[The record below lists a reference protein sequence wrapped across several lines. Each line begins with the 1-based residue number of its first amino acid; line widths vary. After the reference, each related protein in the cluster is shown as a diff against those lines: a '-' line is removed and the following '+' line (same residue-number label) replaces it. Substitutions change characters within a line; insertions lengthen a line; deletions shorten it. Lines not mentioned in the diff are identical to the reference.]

1 MLRNR
6 VLFVAIAVAVLAVA
20 TVFVHPEIALQGKVY
35 SSSDSQAAA
44 AFQRAGDD
52 ALEAGEFPHWNPFV
66 FGGMPSYGSLAYNP
80 RTYPLT
86 GPIRLLREGFGL
98 PPMTWL
104 LVHYLVAALGVT
116 GWLRWRCVPW
126 PAAIAGGVLVLALPK
141 MSAWGAYGHG
151 TKLGTFAWM
160 PFALWFAEAV
170 LRRGRVAW
178 AAGLALFVGLMLLR
192 AHIQITYYAVLAIAV
207 MVVVWWIFDLR
218 SDERR
223 RPVLI
228 RTGWIAVA
236 GLVGLG
242 IALVLVLPVLEY
254 QGFSIRGAAGAGGGG
269 DADAAFEYATNWSLS
284 WSEIAT
290 LWWPT
295 TAGYGRGAYVGGM
308 PFTDY
313 PNYIGLPLL
322 VLGLIGFLLRR
333 DRTLWAMMA
342 LAVLSL
348 LIALGDDF
356 FLYRVLYELLPG
368 FDKFRVPSMILA
380 VHHLAVIVLAAHG
393 LEALVSSAAA
403 RTRPRW
409 LGRPTLVVSLSVA
422 LVLLL
427 LGSIGADALRDSMAT
442 NWGDMAQQF
451 GRPVPPADA
460 VRAAA
465 DLAVA
470 DALRVGAILA
480 AIPLVLVAVAMRR
493 LPVPWAM
500 GLIAFL
506 LFLDLWRVQMPL
518 IHPEGTLPHAQRA
531 GNRVVAVDSP
541 PMIHDPERLRDYTAD
556 AELTRWLRE
565 RDPRPR
571 VFPIGGWES
580 DNRLAARGIV
590 SLGGYHAAKLDVYER
605 LREQMYG
612 GRPPALRLANLFS
625 ADWVVAARPFEQQ
638 TVEQLRQL
646 GLDLAEP
653 PALVTEE
660 GTVYENRSA
669 LPRAWL
675 VGDHER
681 ERSGVDTTDKL
692 PRSAV
697 LARVASSGFDPRS
710 TAIVSAEPDPAP
722 KPGATEG
729 SVEVVEE
736 RYNGIELR
744 VDTPVDGLLVVSDVW
759 YPHWTVTIDGEEARM
774 LRANFALRAV
784 AVPAGEHTVEFAV
797 DDSSYRT
804 GRTVSNLALLLVLA
818 GFAWTPVQS
827 WRRRRGGENGDGRS
841 VRSERDTG

>member
-1 MLRNR
+1 MLRTR
-6 VLFVAIAVAVLAVA
+6 ILSVVIAVVVLIVA
-20 TVFVHPEIALQGKVY
+20 AILVHPEIALQGKVY

-52 ALEAGEFPHWNPFV
+52 ALEAGEFPLWNPFV

-86 GPIRLLREGFGL
+86 EPIKVLREGLGL

-104 LVHYLVAALGVT
+104 LVHYLVAAMGVT
-116 GWLRWRCVPW
+116 GWLRWRCLPW
-126 PAAIAGGVLVLALPK
+126 SVAVAGGLFVLALPK
-141 MSAWGAYGHG
+141 MAAWGAYGHG

-178 AAGLALFVGLMLLR
+178 AAALALVVGLMLLR
-192 AHIQITYYAVLAIAV
+192 AHIQITYYAVMAIAV
-207 MVVVWWIFDLR
+207 LVVVWWIFDLR

-223 RPVLI
+223 RPVLV
-228 RTGWIAVA
+228 RTGWIAAA

-254 QGFSIRGAAGAGGGG
+254 QGFSIRGATGAGGGG
-269 DADAAFEYATNWSLS
+269 GDAEAAFEYATNWSLS
-284 WSEIAT
+284 WSEVAT

-313 PNYIGLPLL
+313 PNYVGLPLL
-322 VLGLIGFLLRR
+322 VLGLIGFLIRR

-356 FLYRVLYELLPG
+356 FLYRVLYEALPG

-393 LEALVSSAAA
+393 LEALVSSVAAE
-403 RTRPRW
+403 TRPRW
-409 LGRPTLVVSLSVA
+409 MGRPLLVVSLSVA

-427 LGSIGADALRDSMAT
+427 LGTIGAGALRDSMAS
-442 NWGDMAQQF
+442 NWAEMARQF

-470 DALRVGAILA
+470 DALRLGAVLA

-493 LPVPWAM
+493 LPVPWAT
-500 GLIAFL
+500 GLVAFVV
-506 LFLDLWRVQMPL
+506 FVDLWRVQMPL
-518 IHPEGTLPHAQRA
+518 IHPEGTLPHAQRS
-531 GNRVVAVDSP
+531 GNRVVAIDSP
-541 PMIHDPERLRDYTAD
+541 PMIHDPERLRDYTAED
-556 AELTRWLRE
+556 ELTSWLRE
-565 RDPRPR
+565 QDPRPR

-605 LREQMYG
+605 LRQEMYG

-625 ADWVVAARPFEQQ
+625 ADWVVTARPFDQQ
-638 TVEQLRQL
+638 TIGQLRQL

-653 PALVTEE
+653 PALVTDE

-675 VGDHER
+675 VGDHEL
-681 ERSGVDTTDKL
+681 ERSGTDTTDEL
-692 PRSAV
+692 PRSTV
-697 LARVASSGFDPRS
+697 LSRVASPRFDPRS
-710 TAIVSAEPDPAP
+710 TAIVSAEPDPVP
-722 KPGATEG
+722 RPGATEG
-729 SVEVVEE
+729 SVEVLEE

-744 VDTPVDGLLVVSDVW
+744 VDMPADGLLVVSDVW
-759 YPHWTVTIDGEEARM
+759 YPHWTVTVDGEEARM

-784 AVPAGEHTVEFAV
+784 ALPVGEHKVEFAV
-797 DDSSYRT
+797 DASSHRT
-804 GRTVSNLALLLVLA
+804 GRTVSNVALLLVVA
-818 GFAWTPVQS
+818 GFVWTPVQS
-827 WRRRRGGENGDGRS
+827 WRRRRSNGDGPT
-841 VRSERDTG
+841 VRTERDAG